1 MDVQEV
7 IVVVIALLCAARI
20 GRHLY
25 RLFASPRGGAGAC
38 AHCSG
43 GCALRQPGCDGKP
56 DKNNENNEKR
66 KTKKRAA
73 NEK

>member
-25 RLFASPRGGAGAC
+25 RLFTTPRGGAGPC

-43 GCALRQPGCDGKP
+43 GCALRQQGCDGKP
-56 DKNNENNEKR
+56 GKSNEKCSEA
-66 KTKKRAA
+66 KK
-73 NEK
+73 NIKG